1 MELIDMEEKSLEKAL
16 DIYSTLITGQEVSR
30 SNADTRELY
39 EEYYGNQA
47 VYDITNRLMKKLN
60 LNVYEYEDSIYITA
74 GDGNRIFGYT
84 NDDMKRLLGL
94 RVNKELYMVYFIM
107 YNALLSFYQDSAS
120 FQVKEYVRLSDML
133 VQVSS
138 YLSRITSDLSVY
150 SMSELEEDSFKTIA
164 LLWDELPAVTSDDKD
179 KNRASRASRV
189 GYIKLT
195 FNFLVA
201 QKLFVEVEDRYY
213 PTKRF
218 KAIAENYFEEYKGR
232 IYKALGGEAD
242 A

>member
-1 MELIDMEEKSLEKAL
+1 
-16 DIYSTLITGQEVSR
+16 
-30 SNADTRELY
+30 
-39 EEYYGNQA
+39 
-47 VYDITNRLMKKLN
+47 
-60 LNVYEYEDSIYITA
+60 
-74 GDGNRIFGYT
+74 
-84 NDDMKRLLGL
+84 
-94 RVNKELYMVYFIM
+94 MVYFIM

-120 FQVKEYVRLSDML
+120 FQVKEYVKLSDML
-133 VQVSS
+133 EQVSS

-150 SMSELEEDSFKTIA
+150 SMNELEEDSFKTIA

-179 KNRASRASRV
+179 KNRASRASRI

>member
-1 MELIDMEEKSLEKAL
+1 MEERSLEKAL
-16 DIYSTLITGQEVSR
+16 DIYSALITGQEVSR

-39 EEYYGNQA
+39 EEYYSNQA

-60 LNVYEYEDSIYITA
+60 LSVYEYEDSIYVTA

-84 NDDMKRLLGL
+84 NDDMKKLLGL
-94 RVNKELYMVYFIM
+94 RLNKELYMVYFIM
-107 YNALLSFYQDSAS
+107 YNALLFFYQDSAS
-120 FQVKEYVRLSDML
+120 YQVKEYVKLEDML
-133 VQVSS
+133 EQVSS

-150 SMSELEEDSFKTIA
+150 SMDELSQDSFKTIA
-164 LLWDELPAVTSDDKD
+164 LLWDEIPTVTSDDKD

-201 QKLFVEVEDRYY
+201 QKLFVEVEDRFY

-218 KAIAENYFEEYKGR
+218 KAVAENYFEEYKGK
-232 IYKALGGEAD
+232 IYKILGGEED

>member
-1 MELIDMEEKSLEKAL
+1 MEERSLDKAL

-30 SNADTRELY
+30 SNPDTRELY
-39 EEYYGNQA
+39 EEYYSNQA
-47 VYDITNRLMKKLN
+47 VFDITNRLMKKLN

-84 NDDMKRLLGL
+84 NDDMKKMLGL
-94 RVNKELYMVYFIM
+94 RLNKELYMAYFII
-107 YNALLSFYQDSAS
+107 YNALLSFYQDSS
-120 FQVKEYVRLSDML
+120 SYQVKEYVKQEDLL
-133 VQVSS
+133 EQVTS
-138 YLSRITSDLSVY
+138 YLATITADISVY
-150 SMSELEEDSFKTIA
+150 SMDELAEDSFKTIA
-164 LLWDELPAVTSDDKD
+164 LLWDELPVVTSDDKD

-189 GYIKLT
+189 GFIKLT

-201 QKLFVEVEDRYY
+201 QKLFVEVEERYY

-232 IYKALGGEAD
+232 IYKVLGGETD